1 MTRRSKRSTAGNRM
15 EAALAE
21 FRAEEL
27 GQDVEEDKDF
37 VMEVGMLLS
46 SSAGVHTQTETVQT
60 NRMLLGLTSRA
71 RMKKVIRKTS
81 MQLQKEW

>member
-1 MTRRSKRSTAGNRM
+1 M

-37 VMEVGMLLS
+37 VMEVGMLIVKLYAS
-46 SSAGVHTQTETVQT
+46 VHTKTGTVQT
-60 NRMLLGLTSRA
+60 NRMLLGLTSRV
-71 RMKKVIRKTS
+71 RTKKEIRKMS